1 MEIGVI
7 IRISEGVD
15 VEEKFRK
22 LSELGIKTCQIN
34 VWEDG
39 IKTDEMADMINQ
51 LKKKYDIK
59 ITAFWCGWEGRAVWN
74 FYEGPLTLGIVPSD
88 YRYARIKNLKLG
100 SDFAKKIGVTDMV
113 THVGFLPENPNSTE
127 FHEVVSAIRD
137 VAEYCKRNDQYF
149 LFETGQ
155 ETPVTLLRTIEE
167 VGTGNLGVNLDPAN
181 FILYGKANPVDSL
194 DIIGKYVRG
203 VHAKDGKY
211 PTNGRELGKEYP
223 LGEGDV
229 NFPELIKKLK
239 KVGYKGALTIERE
252 ISGEKQIKD
261 IKNAKKLLESLI

>member
-7 IRISEGVD
+7 IRLKEGVD
-15 VEEKFRK
+15 IDEKFKK
-22 LSELGIKTCQIN
+22 LSELGIKTCQLNI
-34 VWEDG
+34 WEDNLKTDEVAEKVMDAQKKYG
-39 IKTDEMADMINQ
+39 IKT
-51 LKKKYDIK
+51 
-59 ITAFWCGWEGRAVWN
+59 TAFWCGWEGRAIWN
-74 FYEGPLTLGIVPSD
+74 FYEGPLTLGIVPRE
-88 YRYARIKNLKLG
+88 YRFARIKSLKLG
-100 SDFAKKIGVTDMV
+100 SDFAKKIGVKDVV
-113 THVGFLPENPNSTE
+113 THLGFLPENPCSAE
-127 FHEVVSAIRD
+127 FFEIVSAIRD
-137 VAEYCKRNDQYF
+137 VAEYCKQNDQYF

-194 DIIGKYVRG
+194 DIIGKFVRG

-229 NFPELIKKLK
+229 NFPEFIKKLK

-261 IKNAKKLLESLI
+261 IMNAKKLLESLI